1 MIQSLSQQFIAGGP
15 FMWVI
20 LAVLAFACAVVL
32 ERYIYYYFYCRTN
45 GIAVVDRLLD
55 AINTNDMNQ
64 ASKIVNSRKTP
75 FHKLLKVA
83 FERYKKGAVVER
95 IMEGVE
101 KESIRELPRIFSR
114 ISYLSLSAN
123 IATLL
128 GLLGTITG
136 LQTSFG
142 SLSSVDAAQK
152 ASLLASGI
160 SEAMNTTAFGLI
172 VAVPCMIMYTILSN
186 RQQALIKNIDNGI
199 ATFLD
204 AIKEKKDENSAVKI
218 TA

>member
-1 MIQSLSQQFIAGGP
+1 MIQNLAQQFIAGGP

-20 LAVLAFACAVVL
+20 LAVFAFACAVVI
-32 ERYIYYYFYCRTN
+32 ERFIYYYFYCRTN
-45 GIAVVDRLLD
+45 GVFIVNRVLT
-55 AINTNDMNQ
+55 AIDTNNIDQ
-64 ASKIVNSRKTP
+64 ARKIVSTRKTP
-75 FHKLLKVA
+75 FHKLLRVA
-83 FERYKKGAVVER
+83 LERYTKGAAVER

-101 KESIRELPRIFSR
+101 KESIVELPRIFSR
-114 ISYLSLSAN
+114 INYLSLSAN

-142 SLSSVDAAQK
+142 SLTSADAAQK

-172 VAVPCMIMYTILSN
+172 VAVPCMIMYTILNN
-186 RQQALIKNIDNGI
+186 RQQALIKDIDNGL
-199 ATFLD
+199 AAFLD
-204 AIKEKKDENSAVKI
+204 AIKEKKNEYSAV
-218 TA
+218 